1 MPQHQPYS
9 RRELRQRRGAWARR
23 NAKLLTIFTAGALV
37 LFAFITVLFVKAMP
51 STGFTWWLMGVV
63 QTGLVAAYLHVFHSA
78 FLAFDGEAIWQ
89 VRGAW
94 GEDNTRSEL
103 QRAKRKRLVWGWVD
117 SVGLQHGDIDHL
129 VVTRRGGLVV
139 IDSKWRNRI
148 HDTAE
153 MARAAQKV
161 RLRAEGLTRDLLK
174 GQSRGSRRAK
184 VNPLGVTSIV
194 VLWGAAQ
201 HDVPD
206 GAEVDGIAFIPGRK
220 LVAWFAQLDGQSV
233 DKAAANEL
241 VRNVEK
247 YRARAEE
254 AKASRTSAGRQ

>member
-1 MPQHQPYS
+1 MVTVFTV
-9 RRELRQRRGAWARR
+9 GAV
-23 NAKLLTIFTAGALV
+23 TV
-37 LFAFITVLFVKAMP
+37 FAFITVLLLQTMP
-51 STGFTWWLMGVV
+51 PTSFTWWLLGAMQAGV
-63 QTGLVAAYLHVFHSA
+63 VAAYLFLLYSG
-78 FLAFDGEAIWQ
+78 FLAFDGEAIWH

-117 SVGLQHGDIDHL
+117 SVALQHGDIDHL
-129 VVTRRGGLVV
+129 VVTREGGLVA

-148 HDTAE
+148 HDTND

-174 GQSRGSRRAK
+174 GDARGSRRAK
-184 VNPLGVTSIV
+184 INPLRVTSIV

-206 GAEVDGIAFIPGRK
+206 GAEIDGIAFVPGRK
-220 LVAWFAQLDGQSV
+220 LLAWLAQLQGQPV
-233 DKAAANEL
+233 NKAAANEVVSN
-241 VRNVEK
+241 VR
-247 YRARAEE
+247 RIRHMAEE
-254 AKASRTSAGRQ
+254 AQAARASPSK

>member
-1 MPQHQPYS
+1 MPQHHPYS
-9 RRELRQRRGAWARR
+9 RRALRQRRDDWLRR
-23 NAKLLTIFTAGALV
+23 NAKLITILTVGAITV
-37 LFAFITVLFVKAMP
+37 FAFITVLLLQTMP
-51 STGFTWWLMGVV
+51 STSFTWWLLGVMQACV
-63 QTGLVAAYLHVFHSA
+63 VAAYLSMLYSA
-78 FLAFDGEAIWQ
+78 FLAFDGEAIWH

-117 SVGLQHGDIDHL
+117 SVALQHGDIDHL
-129 VVTRRGGLVV
+129 VVTRRGGLVA

-148 HDTAE
+148 HDTND

-161 RLRAEGLTRDLLK
+161 RLRAEGLTRDLLR
-174 GQSRGSRRAK
+174 GGARGSRRAR

-220 LVAWFAQLDGQSV
+220 LTSWLAQLDGQPV
-233 DKAAANEL
+233 DQGAANEV
-241 VRNVEK
+241 VRDVK
-247 YRARAEE
+247 RYRALAEKAQATRA
-254 AKASRTSAGRQ
+254 SARE

>member
-1 MPQHQPYS
+1 MPQHHPYS
-9 RRELRQRRGAWARR
+9 RRELRQRRGQWTRR
-23 NAKLLTIFTAGALV
+23 NAKLVTIFTVGAITT
-37 LFAFITVLFVKAMP
+37 FAFITVLIVKTMP
-51 STGFTWWLMGVV
+51 SMSFTWWLMGVV
-63 QTGLVAAYLHVFHSA
+63 QTGLVAAYLHLLHSA
-78 FLAFDGEAIWQ
+78 FLAFDGEAIWH

-103 QRAKRKRLVWGWVD
+103 QRAKRRRLIWGWVD
-117 SVGLQHGDIDHL
+117 SVGLQNGDIDHL

-148 HDTAE
+148 HDTAD

-174 GQSRGSRRAK
+174 GGSRGSRRAK

-194 VLWGAAQ
+194 VLWGTAQ

-220 LVAWFAQLDGQSV
+220 LVPWLAQLDGQAV
-233 DKAAANEL
+233 DKVAANEV
-241 VRNVEK
+241 VRNVER
-247 YRARAEE
+247 YRDRAEE
-254 AKASRTSAGRQ
+254 AKAAHAATGRQ

>member
-1 MPQHQPYS
+1 MPQHHPYS
-9 RRELRQRRGAWARR
+9 RRVLRQRRNDWIRR
-23 NAKLLTIFTAGALV
+23 NAKVVSILTVGAV
-37 LFAFITVLFVKAMP
+37 TLFAFITVLLLTTMP
-51 STGFTWWLMGVV
+51 SIGFTWWLLGVMQSCV
-63 QTGLVAAYLHVFHSA
+63 VGAYLSLLYAGFI
-78 FLAFDGEAIWQ
+78 AFDGEAIWH

-103 QRAKRKRLVWGWVD
+103 QRAKRRRLVWGWVD
-117 SVGLQHGDIDHL
+117 SVALQHGDIDHL
-129 VVTRRGGLVV
+129 VVTRKGGLVA

-148 HDTAE
+148 HDTTD

-174 GQSRGSRRAK
+174 GDARGSRRAK

-206 GAEVDGIAFIPGRK
+206 GAEVDGIAFVPGRK
-220 LVAWFAQLDGQSV
+220 LLSWLAQLDGQPV
-233 DKAAANEL
+233 DKAAANDVVSNL
-241 VRNVEK
+241 QRL
-247 YRARAEE
+247 RALAENAQIPRASTG
-254 AKASRTSAGRQ
+254 K